1 MSLSL
6 HSKQWEKRL
15 NMEKKER
22 DSGLELLR
30 IIGLLLIFW
39 MHGASSYRNN
49 ELSAWLCIVI
59 ETIGNVGVPVFVLIS
74 GYFGIRLKPKK
85 MIQLDLM
92 LIFYCWIGLALRF
105 LWGEA
110 QGYGGEQIL
119 SYVFPVIG
127 RNSWYFTCYFAL
139 AFLSPFLNEFV
150 ERLSKENFRKLLIAM
165 LIIFSGITTVCF
177 FDITQDGG
185 KGIVN
190 MTLLYLIGRYIRL
203 HEDKRT
209 CSRSKLVGAYLVISL
224 ACIAL
229 NGALYVATGTVQNRF
244 ARDNTLFTIAAS
256 VCIFLLFKEIH
267 FSNKWVNAIAAHVPA
282 VFTMEWTLRGIITAY
297 MFNYL
302 AWNESNWHELIL
314 LGICVLLIVMGTV
327 ADWLRLTVFG
337 RIEEKLA
344 EILYGFWMKVG
355 KLGGKILGK
364 IGLMD

>member
-1 MSLSL
+1 MAKSP
-6 HSKQWEKRL
+6 EDGRMRGT
-15 NMEKKER
+15 MEKKER
-22 DSGLELLR
+22 DSGIELLR

-49 ELSAWLCIVI
+49 ELSAWLCVVI
-59 ETIGNVGVPVFVLIS
+59 ETIGNVGVPIFILVS

-92 LIFYCWIGLALRF
+92 LIFYCWIGLFLRF

-110 QGYGGEQIL
+110 GAYSGEEIL

-150 ERLSKENFRKLLIAM
+150 ESLSRERFQKLLLTM

-190 MTLLYLIGRYIRL
+190 MTMLYLIGRYIRL
-203 HEDKRT
+203 HEDERT
-209 CSRSKLVGAYLVISL
+209 GNRRKLAAAYLAISL
-224 ACIAL
+224 VCIAL
-229 NGALYVATGTVQNRF
+229 NGALYGVTHTMQNRF
-244 ARDNTLFTIAAS
+244 ARDNTLFTIGAAI
-256 VCIFLLFKEIH
+256 CIFLLFKEIH
-267 FSNKWVNAIAAHVPA
+267 FNSKVVNAIASHVPA

-297 MFNYL
+297 MFPYL
-302 AWNESNWHELIL
+302 AWNESNWHEWIL
-314 LGICVLLIVMGTV
+314 LGVSVLLIAMGTV
-327 ADWLRLTVFG
+327 IDSVRVLLFG
-337 RIEEKLA
+337 KAEEKLA
-344 EILYGFWMKVG
+344 GILEGCFR
-355 KLGGKILGK
+355 KLGSLSKKLLEK
-364 IGLMD
+364 ALL

>member
-1 MSLSL
+1 M
-6 HSKQWEKRL
+6 EKRE
-15 NMEKKER
+15 NMEKKQR

-30 IIGLLLIFW
+30 LVALLLIFW

-59 ETIGNVGVPVFVLIS
+59 ETIGNIGVPVFVLIS

-110 QGYGGEQIL
+110 QSYGGEQIL

-150 ERLSKENFRKLLIAM
+150 ERLSRENFRKLLLTM

-203 HEDKRT
+203 QEEQKQY
-209 CSRSKLVGAYLVISL
+209 SRSKLFGAYVVISIV
-224 ACIAL
+224 CIAL
-229 NGALYVATGTVQNRF
+229 NGALYVVTGTMQNRF

-256 VCIFLLFKEIH
+256 VCIFLIFKDIH
-267 FSNKWVNAIAAHVPA
+267 FENRWINAAASHVPA
-282 VFTMEWTLRGIITAY
+282 VFTMEWTLRGILTAY
-297 MFNYL
+297 VFDYL
-302 AWNESNWHELIL
+302 AWNESNWHEFLL
-314 LGICVLLIVMGTV
+314 LGVSVLLIAVGILI
-327 ADWLRLTVFG
+327 DWLRLKLLG
-337 RIEEKLA
+337 RLEEKLA
-344 EILYGFWMKVG
+344 DFLYRFWT
-355 KLGGKILGK
+355 K
-364 IGLMD
+364 IGALGAKVLGRLV